1 MTSARDSRAAAVSP
15 PTDAATPSRLRLRP
29 MGARGLHANAPGSR
43 AAAVSPPTD
52 AATPS
57 RLRLRLMGT
66 SDLHA
71 NIYPY
76 DYYRDRPDDSVGL
89 ARTAGLIAA
98 ARAEAV
104 NSILLDNGDII
115 QGTPLGDYIALSKGL
130 KPGEIHP
137 MIAAMNALGYSAC
150 ALGNHE
156 FNYGLDFV
164 DRCLA
169 GANFSALCCN
179 IVKSDGSPYVAPWLV
194 LERALRDEEGAAQ
207 TLRIGIIG
215 FTPPQIMQWD
225 QTHLSGRVKV
235 IGIVEAACQH
245 LPALRARADLVV
257 ALCHS
262 GISRK
267 VPAQPGDENAA
278 LALAQV
284 PGIDAM
290 FLGHQHLLLPG
301 ADFQGIEG
309 VDMAN
314 GLLHG
319 VPACMPGFWGSHL
332 GLIDLELE
340 RADAAWRVAAASVE
354 ARPIYRRDDRV
365 VTPLAVADA
374 NVLAAAQQAH
384 DETLAYVR
392 SPVGDIV
399 SPIQSFFALVADDPS
414 VQIVNSAQI
423 WYVRRL
429 VQTMPALAGLP
440 ILSAAAPFKA
450 GGRGGPDYYTD
461 VKAGAIAIKDVA
473 DLYLYPNILRVVKI
487 NGATLRKWLERS
499 AGIFKRIDPGS
510 TLEQPLIDPTFASY
524 NFDVIDGVTY
534 AIDVTQPS
542 RYDSE
547 GALIEPNAR
556 RIVDLQFEG
565 KPIDERQAF
574 LVVTNSYRA
583 HGGGG
588 FPGCDGLTIVIEA
601 PDANREVLVRYIVET
616 GHVEPKADGNWRFAP
631 WPPHVVATF
640 LTSPAASSAA
650 APIGV
655 KVTPLGDAPGGF
667 VKYRLELT

>member
-1 MTSARDSRAAAVSP
+1 
-15 PTDAATPSRLRLRP
+15 
-29 MGARGLHANAPGSR
+29 
-43 AAAVSPPTD
+43 
-52 AATPS
+52 
-57 RLRLRLMGT
+57 
-66 SDLHA
+66 
-71 NIYPY
+71 
-76 DYYRDRPDDSVGL
+76 
-89 ARTAGLIAA
+89 
-98 ARAEAV
+98 
-104 NSILLDNGDII
+104 
-115 QGTPLGDYIALSKGL
+115 
-130 KPGEIHP
+130 
-137 MIAAMNALGYSAC
+137 
-150 ALGNHE
+150 
-156 FNYGLDFV
+156 
-164 DRCLA
+164 
-169 GANFSALCCN
+169 
-179 IVKSDGSPYVAPWLV
+179 
-194 LERALRDEEGAAQ
+194 
-207 TLRIGIIG
+207 
-215 FTPPQIMQWD
+215 
-225 QTHLSGRVKV
+225 
-235 IGIVEAACQH
+235 
-245 LPALRARADLVV
+245 
-257 ALCHS
+257 
-262 GISRK
+262 
-267 VPAQPGDENAA
+267 
-278 LALAQV
+278 
-284 PGIDAM
+284 
-290 FLGHQHLLLPG
+290 
-301 ADFQGIEG
+301 
-309 VDMAN
+309 
-314 GLLHG
+314 
-319 VPACMPGFWGSHL
+319 
-332 GLIDLELE
+332 
-340 RADAAWRVAAASVE
+340 
-354 ARPIYRRDDRV
+354 
-365 VTPLAVADA
+365 
-374 NVLAAAQQAH
+374 VLAAAQQAH

>member
-1 MTSARDSRAAAVSP
+1 MTPAPDRRAAAAAP
-15 PTDAATPSRLRLRP
+15 PTDAAS
-29 MGARGLHANAPGSR
+29 S
-43 AAAVSPPTD
+43 
-52 AATPS
+52 S

-66 SDLHA
+66 TDLHA
-71 NIYPY
+71 NIFPY

-98 ARAEAV
+98 ARVEVA

-130 KPGEIHP
+130 RPGDVHP
-137 MIAAMNALGYSAC
+137 MIAAMNALDYSAC

-169 GANFSALCCN
+169 GATFPAISCN
-179 IVKSDGSPYVAPWLV
+179 IVKTDGSPYVAPWLV
-194 LERALRDEEGAAQ
+194 LEPVLRDEAGLEWK
-207 TLRIGIIG
+207 LRIGIIG

-225 QTHLSGRVKV
+225 QTHLAGRVTT
-235 IGIVEAACQH
+235 IGIVEAARLH
-245 LPALRARADLVV
+245 LPALRARADVVV

-267 VPAQPGDENAA
+267 VPAQPGEENAG

-284 PGIDAM
+284 AGIDAM

-301 ADFQGIEG
+301 ADFQGVEG
-309 VDMAN
+309 VDADE
-314 GLLHG
+314 GALYG

-332 GLIDLELE
+332 GLIDLVLE
-340 RADAAWRVAAASVE
+340 RQGSTWRVAAASVE
-354 ARPIYRRDDRV
+354 ARPIYRRDDRA
-365 VTPLAVADA
+365 VTPLAVADS

-392 SPVGDIV
+392 SPVGEIV

-429 VQTMPALAGLP
+429 AQTMPALAGLP

-450 GGRGGPDYYTD
+450 GGRGGPDYFTD

-473 DLYLYPNILRVVKI
+473 DLYLYPNTLRAVKI
-487 NGATLRKWLERS
+487 DGATLREWLERS
-499 AGIFKRIDPGS
+499 AGIFRRIDPGS
-510 TLEQPLIDPTFASY
+510 ALEQPLIDPTFASY

-547 GALIEPNAR
+547 GALLEPNAHR
-556 RIVDLQFEG
+556 VVDLQFEG
-565 KPIDERQAF
+565 KPVDERQAF
-574 LVVTNSYRA
+574 LVVTNNYRA
-583 HGGGG
+583 SGGGG
-588 FPGCDGLTIVIEA
+588 FPGCDGSTIVLEA
-601 PDANREVLVRYIVET
+601 PDANREALVRYIVET
-616 GHVEPKADGNWRFAP
+616 GHVEPKADGNWRFSP
-631 WPPHVVATF
+631 WPANVVATF
-640 LTSPAASSAA
+640 LTSPAALGAA
-650 APIGV
+650 APHGV